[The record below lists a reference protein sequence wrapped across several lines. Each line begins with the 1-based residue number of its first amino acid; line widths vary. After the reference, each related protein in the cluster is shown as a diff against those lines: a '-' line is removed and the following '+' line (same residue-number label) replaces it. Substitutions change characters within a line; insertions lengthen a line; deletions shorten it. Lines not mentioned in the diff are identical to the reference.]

1 MRKILAIVVILAV
14 ALSLGVTVVSAA
26 PSAEAEGVVSA
37 VKAEDAKG
45 ENVSI
50 EVYSIDEK
58 VSSTLQTGLAN
69 VKKETGNKD
78 LKIVD
83 HFEVEVEGKPTFPIT
98 VTLHVLGIKKDSV
111 VYVLAEN
118 DPTTVVSA
126 PAQNTVKTLQV
137 NSLNLLAKVMP
148 TAKTTVETIKPTVE
162 DGKITFKL
170 EKGIK
175 KLAIVTDVKTAEV
188 IEKENNVK
196 SPQTADKVDFV
207 VFAMMIAV
215 VALLFVSKKVK
226 A

>member
-26 PSAEAEGVVSA
+26 PSAEAEGIVSA

-148 TAKTTVETIKPTVE
+148 TAKTTVEIIKPTVE

-170 EKGIK
+170 EKGVK
-175 KLAIVTDVKTAEV
+175 KLAIVTDIKTATAV
-188 IEKENNVK
+188 EKENNVL
-196 SPQTADKVDFV
+196 SPQTSDN
-207 VFAMMIAV
+207 MIYV
-215 VALLFVSKKVK
+215 IMILVSSVALFFVSKKVK

>member
-1 MRKILAIVVILAV
+1 MKKILAIVVTLAV

-26 PSAEAEGVVSA
+26 PSAEAEGIVSA

-69 VKKETGNKD
+69 VKKESGNKD

-83 HFEVEVEGKPTFPIT
+83 HFEVEVKGKPTFPIT

-148 TAKTTVETIKPTVE
+148 TAKTTVEIIKPTVE

-175 KLAIVTDVKTAEV
+175 NLAIVVDGKTATAV
-188 IEKENNVK
+188 EKENNVL
-196 SPQTADKVDFV
+196 SPQTNDTMIYV
-207 VFAMMIAV
+207 VMVLVAS
-215 VALLFVSKKVK
+215 VALFFVSKKVK